1 MKKTLAMLLLLVA
14 IVGSFG
20 FAQAGPT
27 TECGDLGTPVDV
39 LCTDYNGEGTADD
52 EACVIWINGAPEPSA
67 DGCYNEGDAP

>member
-1 MKKTLAMLLLLVA
+1 MKKALIMLLLVMA

-39 LCTDYNGEGTADD
+39 LCTDSNGPGTEDD
-52 EACVIWINGAPEPSA
+52 ESCVIWINGVDPGA

>member
-1 MKKTLAMLLLLVA
+1 VKKTLAMLLLLVA

-27 TECGDLGTPVDV
+27 TECGDLDTPVDA

-52 EACVIWINGAPEPSA
+52 EACVIWINGVDPGA